1 MQTGFC
7 CCDTTF
13 FSSLFCE
20 VGKLRERVGAL
31 RHCVLWHN
39 ITAVPHQH
47 RRSARVCTGVSL
59 GEWSAPSLHSPHPL
73 PPLALSARGH
83 LHACAKLSQPLLHL
97 SLSSHIHYR
106 AGLIA
111 FACRPK
117 EGQKEREGERERCRR
132 VKQGEAEGAYD
143 TKEREREREIGALE
157 IGKGRGRLQIS
168 MVLTMER

>member
-1 MQTGFC
+1 M
-7 CCDTTF
+7 
-13 FSSLFCE
+13 S
-20 VGKLRERVGAL
+20 GAL
-31 RHCVLWHN
+31 
-39 ITAVPHQH
+39 P
-47 RRSARVCTGVSL
+47 
-59 GEWSAPSLHSPHPL
+59 PSTHPTPSL
-73 PPLALSARGH
+73 PPLALAARGH
-83 LHACAKLSQPLLHL
+83 LHACAKLSQPLHHL

-143 TKEREREREIGALE
+143 TKEREREREIRALE
-157 IGKGRGRLQIS
+157 IGRGRLQIS